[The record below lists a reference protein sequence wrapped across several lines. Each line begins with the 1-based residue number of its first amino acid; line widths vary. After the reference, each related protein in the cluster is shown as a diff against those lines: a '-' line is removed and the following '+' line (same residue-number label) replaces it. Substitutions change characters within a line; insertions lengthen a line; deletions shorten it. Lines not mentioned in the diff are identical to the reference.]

1 MFMSDSIIDQHFIN
15 QVKLLLKCAKAGQ
28 EEEVNTLLDELSAS
42 RDTELYQQLGKL
54 TRDFHD
60 ALGEFSTDSRLA
72 ELANTEFND
81 ARERLRFVIS
91 KTQQAADLTMTQVE
105 NSIPLCDS
113 LIQITEELSI
123 SWNKLISKEM
133 KAEEFRNLSKKIK
146 VFLQTANNDGVILK
160 ANLNEV
166 LLNQDFQDITGQVIF
181 KVIKLVEDIE
191 SSLVNLVKLA
201 SKHISAETGSEK
213 NEIEEKNKNVLD
225 GPVVPG
231 ITDVSEVV
239 SGQDEVDD
247 LLSSL
252 GF

>member
-1 MFMSDSIIDQHFIN
+1 MSNSTIDQYFID
-15 QVKLLLKCAKAGQ
+15 QVKLLLECAKAGK
-28 EEEVNTLLDELSAS
+28 EEEVNDLLDELSAS
-42 RDTELYQQLGKL
+42 RGTMVYQQLGKL

-60 ALGEFSTDSRLA
+60 ALGEFSSDSRLA
-72 ELANTEFND
+72 ELANTEFGD
-81 ARERLRFVIS
+81 ARERLHFVIS

-113 LIQITEELSI
+113 LIQITQELSL
-123 SWNKLISKEM
+123 SWDKLTSKEM
-133 KAEEFRNLSKKIK
+133 KAEEFRKLSKKIK
-146 VFLQTANNDGVILK
+146 VFLQTANNDGETLK

-166 LLNQDFQDITGQVIF
+166 LLTQDFQDITGQVIY

-191 SSLVNLVKLA
+191 NNLISLIKLA
-201 SKHISAETGSEK
+201 SQHINVNEDSEK
-213 NEIEEKNKNVLD
+213 DKKLEQNKSSLD

-231 ITDVSEVV
+231 ITNMSETV